1 LLDFN
6 IAQVFIAF
14 LVLLFSLSVHEAA
27 HAWAADRRGDPTA
40 RQLGRMSLNP
50 MVHIDPLGTVVFPLI
65 ALMTH
70 LPIIGWAKP
79 VPINVLRLRHY
90 RRDSMLIAAA
100 GPASNLLLALV
111 AAVALRFFP
120 LDEVVSAGGGVSPA
134 IVVLLARLL
143 QINLLLAIFNLI
155 PIPPLDGAG
164 VLAGLVPNRVAD
176 AFDHLR
182 PYGFLLLYALML
194 TGLFRI
200 VVLPPYNLLLTWLL

>member
-6 IAQVFIAF
+6 LAQVFIAF
-14 LVLLFSLSVHEAA
+14 LVLLFSLTVHEAA
-27 HAWAADRRGDPTA
+27 HAWAADWRGDSTA

-50 MVHIDPLGTVVFPLI
+50 MAHIDPWGTVVFPLI
-65 ALMTH
+65 AMLTH

-79 VPINVLRLRHY
+79 VPIDVRFLKNY
-90 RRDSMLIAAA
+90 RTDSMLIAAA

-111 AAVALRFFP
+111 ASLALQFFP
-120 LDEVVSAGGGVSPA
+120 LDQGLSMEGGLTPA
-134 IVVLLARLL
+134 LVVLLARLL
-143 QINLLLAIFNLI
+143 QINLLLAIFNLL

-164 VLAGLVPNRVAD
+164 VVAGLLPNRLAD

-182 PYGFLLLYALML
+182 PYGFLLLYGLML

-200 VVLPPYNLLLTWLL
+200 LVLPPYNLLLTWLL